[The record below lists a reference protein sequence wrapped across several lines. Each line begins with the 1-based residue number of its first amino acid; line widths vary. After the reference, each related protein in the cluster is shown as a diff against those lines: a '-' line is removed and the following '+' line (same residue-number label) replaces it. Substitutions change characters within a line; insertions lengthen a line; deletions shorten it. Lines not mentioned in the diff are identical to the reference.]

1 MNEYL
6 FLFIHI
12 LTNIYFKVNSKY
24 NVKIEKLHSLESIE
38 LLFNLPKTKNRVREK
53 LILYNPIFS
62 CYKFFLTLLVLCYA
76 ILSISYNFLYL
87 SFVA

>member
-24 NVKIEKLHSLESIE
+24 NVKIEILHSLESIE
-38 LLFNLPKTKNRVREK
+38 LLLKNY
-53 LILYNPIFS
+53 LICL
-62 CYKFFLTLLVLCYA
+62 
-76 ILSISYNFLYL
+76 
-87 SFVA
+87 

>member
-38 LLFNLPKTKNRVREK
+38 LLLKNYLICLKQKIESEK
-53 LILYNPIFS
+53 N
-62 CYKFFLTLLVLCYA
+62 
-76 ILSISYNFLYL
+76 
-87 SFVA
+87 